1 MSIRAFGRKRG
12 LAPDPAASRRRGLET
27 HTSGLCCAEAAAAS
41 ASCCLS
47 HPCPRAA
54 GPLGAA
60 AGNVLGPWAA
70 LPLAVLSVCRV
81 CTSLHRGWG
90 DTAREGLG
98 QSFLAPTAP
107 LTKAT
112 QLVAATGA
120 VPGQEPQWHGRAQGS
135 LGQGDKGTLRPLV
148 RDPSH
153 GMESNSS
160 ENCTTSQ
167 HCTVFTKH
175 LRKLPFWN
183 KNTSQDKA
191 CLLAVPQLRR
201 ARVTTHPQG
210 DGRSQR
216 AFWGR
221 GGSCWR
227 QEQGGSGQ
235 PVAQPWHRA
244 GGTSSPRSPRCALRQ

>member
-1 MSIRAFGRKRG
+1 MAWKSTRQPGTRG
-12 LAPDPAASRRRGLET
+12 QRDPAPIGAGSQ
-27 HTSGLCCAEAAAAS
+27 
-41 ASCCLS
+41 
-47 HPCPRAA
+47 PRD
-54 GPLGAA
+54 GVQQQRELY
-60 AGNVLGPWAA
+60 NI
-70 LPLAVLSVCRV
+70 
-81 CTSLHRGWG
+81 TTLH
-90 DTAREGLG
+90 
-98 QSFLAPTAP
+98 
-107 LTKAT
+107 
-112 QLVAATGA
+112 
-120 VPGQEPQWHGRAQGS
+120 
-135 LGQGDKGTLRPLV
+135 
-148 RDPSH
+148 
-153 GMESNSS
+153 
-160 ENCTTSQ
+160 
-167 HCTVFTKH
+167 KH

-216 AFWGR
+216 AFRGW